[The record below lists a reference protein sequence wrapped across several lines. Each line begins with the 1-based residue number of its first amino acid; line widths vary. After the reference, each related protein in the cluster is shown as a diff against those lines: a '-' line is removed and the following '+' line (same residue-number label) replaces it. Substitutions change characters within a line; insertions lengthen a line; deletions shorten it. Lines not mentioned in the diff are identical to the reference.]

1 MTANEN
7 YEKNGF
13 DILRYVAALS
23 VMMLHYSGY
32 TMILSTN
39 LSDKGANIMSGIR
52 YIAFLFPGV
61 VILFSMSGFLI
72 SASYERAKT
81 RRDFFLRR
89 ILRMYPEL
97 WICTIVNLVIVCF
110 LVPESLD
117 QSMILWLGTQIFGI
131 ANTPNCLKTFAT
143 GSINGALWT
152 VFTEMQLYIL
162 LGIAYPFLQRLKNKY
177 WAMLLAILAGLNLA
191 CDAWRG
197 GGIVAKLIERSFVPY
212 ALWFFIG
219 VFCYQRRQDIL
230 FILKKVFLPMLIVY
244 LVIESANIELPGYYA
259 DIVTSI
265 LLPFMV
271 IGCGYCLPK
280 IRLKVDLS
288 YGMFLYHWIVLN
300 VIVHFDLM
308 NKLSWYVVVLL
319 FMAGTALA
327 AMISWVLNY
336 KIISS
341 RPAKI
346 RLGLCGCTR

>member
-1 MTANEN
+1 MTANGN

-39 LSDKGANIMSGIR
+39 LSDRGANIMSGIR
-52 YIAFLFPGV
+52 YIALLFPGV
-61 VILFSMSGFLI
+61 VILFSISGFLI
-72 SASYERAKT
+72 SASYERMKT
-81 RRDFFLRR
+81 RREFFLRR

-97 WICTIVNLVIVCF
+97 WICTIVNLVIVCL
-110 LVPESLD
+110 LVPKSLD

-131 ANTPNCLKTFAT
+131 ANTPACLKTFAT

-162 LGIAYPFLQRLKNKY
+162 LGITYPFLQRLKNKY
-177 WAMLLAILAGLNLA
+177 WVILLAVLAGLNLA
-191 CDAWRG
+191 CDAWKG
-197 GGIVAKLIERSFVPY
+197 GGIASKLIERSFVPY
-212 ALWFFIG
+212 ALWFFVG

-230 FILKKVFLPMLIVY
+230 FILRTAFFPMLIVY
-244 LVIESANIELPGYYA
+244 LVIESVNIELPGYYA

-288 YGMFLYHWIVLN
+288 YGMFLYHWIILN
-300 VIVHFDLM
+300 IIVHFDLM
-308 NKLSWYVVVLL
+308 NKLPWYVVVLF

-327 AMISWVLNY
+327 AMISWELNY

-341 RPAKI
+341 RSA
-346 RLGLCGCTR
+346 RT